1 MSNNKQS
8 SIEWFANESWQV
20 KVQLDNQE
28 ISVDEYAVA
37 YVRLLYKAKAM
48 HKEEIERAHYEGSVI
63 VISKPDD
70 DMLQLSQ
77 QYYNET
83 YLEAPKVILETT
95 TTNTAQGYWV
105 KHLKIQGGNNNQTID
120 MTWDEY
126 GNPKPIINGGDNM
139 NNNPGNLNMT
149 ALREYI
155 TMYLDDIDAYGEEDE
170 LTEATNVLHDFV
182 MYLKSKRGLV
192 EGETDG
198 EQAMI
203 DYNAMEEE
211 WEMDNYNEMQ

>member
-8 SIEWFANESWQV
+8 SVE
-20 KVQLDNQE
+20 
-28 ISVDEYAVA
+28 
-37 YVRLLYKAKAM
+37 M
-48 HKEEIERAHYEGSVI
+48 
-63 VISKPDD
+63 
-70 DMLQLSQ
+70 M
-77 QYYNET
+77 
-83 YLEAPKVILETT
+83 
-95 TTNTAQGYWV
+95 
-105 KHLKIQGGNNNQTID
+105 
-120 MTWDEY
+120 WDEY
-126 GNPKPIINGGDNM
+126 GNPIPPTGGGDNM

-170 LTEATNVLHDFV
+170 LTEATNVLFDFV
-182 MYLKSKRGLV
+182 MYLKSMRGLT

-211 WEMDNYNEMQ
+211 WEMDNYNEMQDGTK

>member
-1 MSNNKQS
+1 MRKNKG
-8 SIEWFANESWQV
+8 FN
-20 KVQLDNQE
+20 KL
-28 ISVDEYAVA
+28 
-37 YVRLLYKAKAM
+37 
-48 HKEEIERAHYEGSVI
+48 EEAILKMVN
-63 VISKPDD
+63 KP
-70 DMLQLSQ
+70 
-77 QYYNET
+77 
-83 YLEAPKVILETT
+83 ITT
-95 TTNTAQGYWV
+95 T
-105 KHLKIQGGNNNQTID
+105 D

-139 NNNPGNLNMT
+139 NNNPGTLNMR

-182 MYLKSKRGLV
+182 MYLKSMRGLV

-211 WEMDNYNEMQ
+211 SEINDIMEMQQ